1 MNRSALS
8 ALFIGLLFPMSVR
21 PEDGPTKALA
31 SLRGTWVCIEQAG
44 KKPKHEY
51 KLIVDK
57 VGGYKMGGTS
67 GESSDI
73 ALLAG
78 VEGKVYFDRT
88 QSPPVIDLVGSKLT
102 LRGMYKLV
110 GDTLTIIVGVDGN
123 RPTAFDKGEGTLHVF
138 QREEEKK

>member
-1 MNRSALS
+1 MNRTALS
-8 ALFIGLLFPMSVR
+8 ALAAILLLPSFSLA
-21 PEDGPTKALA
+21 DGAEKALA

-67 GESSDI
+67 GESSDL

-78 VEGKVYFDRT
+78 VDGVLYFSRT
-88 QSPPVIDLVGSKLT
+88 ESPPVIDLVGSKLT
-102 LRGMYKLV
+102 LRGLYKLQ
-110 GDTLTIIVGVDGN
+110 GDTLTILVGPDGT
-123 RPTAFDKGEGTLHVF
+123 RPTSFEKADGTLHVY